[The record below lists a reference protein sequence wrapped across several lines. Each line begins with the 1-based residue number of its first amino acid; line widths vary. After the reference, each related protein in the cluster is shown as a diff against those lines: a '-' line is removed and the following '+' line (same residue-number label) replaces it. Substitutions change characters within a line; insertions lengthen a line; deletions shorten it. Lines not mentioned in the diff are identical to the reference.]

1 MLPFLHSSKF
11 FMDINLNY
19 ANTKTYITTLPFIRY
34 YLGGINMT
42 KIVECV
48 PNFSEGQREDVLKAI
63 AKEIENVEG
72 VRLLDYESDK
82 DHNRSVFT
90 FVGTPEAVKSA
101 AYFACAKAAELIDM
115 NKHKGEHPRI
125 GATDVIPF
133 IPISGVSMH
142 DCVKLANE
150 LGAEIGNKLGIPV
163 YMYEHAATTNKRRN
177 LADVRR
183 GQYEG
188 LKETI
193 ESDPERRPDF
203 GPTTMHPTAGAT
215 VIGARMPLVAYN
227 VNLATNDIDIAKSI
241 AKAVRHSSGGLR
253 FVKALG
259 LEIKERGIV
268 QVSMNLTNYEKTPI
282 FRVFEMI
289 KREAERYGVE
299 ILGSEVVGLIPQNA
313 LLDSAQFYL
322 RIEDFKKSQVLEN
335 RLWE

>member
-1 MLPFLHSSKF
+1 MAK
-11 FMDINLNY
+11 M
-19 ANTKTYITTLPFIRY
+19 
-34 YLGGINMT
+34 
-42 KIVECV
+42 VECV
-48 PNFSEGQREDVLKAI
+48 PNFSEGRRINVIEAI
-63 AKEIENVEG
+63 AEEIKNVQG
-72 VRLLDYESDK
+72 VRLLAYEHDK

-90 FVGTPEAVKSA
+90 FIGSPEDVKA
-101 AYFACAKAAELIDM
+101 AAFAACAKAAELIDM
-115 NKHKGEHPRI
+115 NKHQGEHPRV

-133 IPISGVSMH
+133 IPISQVTIA

-150 LGAEIGNKLGIPV
+150 LGAEIANNLGIPV
-163 YMYEHAATTNKRRN
+163 YLYEHAATTPKRRN

-188 LKETI
+188 LKEAI
-193 ESDPERRPDF
+193 QSDPERRPDF
-203 GPTTMHPTAGAT
+203 GPSVLHPTAGAT
-215 VIGARMPLVAYN
+215 VVGARMPLVAYN
-227 VNLATNDIDIAKSI
+227 VNLATDDLEIAKSI

-268 QVSMNLTNYEKTPI
+268 QVSMNLTDYERTPV

-299 ILGSEVVGLIPQNA
+299 VLGSEVIGLIPLNA
-313 LLDSAQFYL
+313 LVDSAEYYL
-322 RIEDFKKSQVLEN
+322 RIEKFRKSQVLEN